1 MTTPEQIQEVAQ
13 RIGKEF
19 RPQRVILFGSY
30 ARGKPTS
37 DSDVDLLV
45 ITSVERRTAD
55 KAVEIL
61 LRVRPPFPIDLLV
74 RTPQQVQERLELGDV
89 FMREVLEQGQVLY
102 ETDHARV
109 GNESGRRFPR
119 NRPKS
124 FRLETLNSSI
134 SQLSFVFDFH
144 IDFSN
149 AISKPT
155 MKIR

>member
-1 MTTPEQIQEVAQ
+1 LSPSLTSPGFAVFSACKFRIFSVLFTVETARAFDGTRDDIIMTTHEQIQEVAW
-13 RIGKEF
+13 RIGREF

-30 ARGKPTS
+30 ARGKPTP

-45 ITSVERRTAD
+45 ITPVEKRTAD

-102 ETDHARV
+102 EADHARM
-109 GNESGRRFPR
+109 GGES
-119 NRPKS
+119 
-124 FRLETLNSSI
+124 
-134 SQLSFVFDFH
+134 
-144 IDFSN
+144 
-149 AISKPT
+149 
-155 MKIR
+155 